1 MLTKEKVHQLVD
13 HMPDTFSV
21 DDIVGEIIL
30 LQKIELARKEIA
42 NGEGEDWEDVKREMD
57 SW

>member
-30 LQKIELARKEIA
+30 LQKIELAKKQIA